1 MLKLTLLSL
10 SALSA
15 AGLSAND
22 AAAQCACDRAA
33 PMVSANGP
41 VATDT
46 QTYQRFSYSPTEV
59 AQPTM
64 AASPMVVAQP
74 TTTYQ
79 PMMSSAVVAPRP
91 QSQSYR
97 RYSYQPSTQR
107 RSTITTHKQPWEY
120 SKADPRR
127 YQH

>member
-10 SALSA
+10 ATLSAL
-15 AGLSAND
+15 GLSAND
-22 AAAQCACDRAA
+22 AAAQCACGGSA

-64 AASPMVVAQP
+64 AASPMVMAQP
-74 TTTYQ
+74 NTTYQ
-79 PMMSSAVVAPRP
+79 PMMSSAVVAPRT
-91 QSQSYR
+91 QAQSYR
-97 RYSYQPSTQR
+97 RFSYQPSTQA
-107 RSTITTHKQPWEY
+107 RSSNATHKQPWEY